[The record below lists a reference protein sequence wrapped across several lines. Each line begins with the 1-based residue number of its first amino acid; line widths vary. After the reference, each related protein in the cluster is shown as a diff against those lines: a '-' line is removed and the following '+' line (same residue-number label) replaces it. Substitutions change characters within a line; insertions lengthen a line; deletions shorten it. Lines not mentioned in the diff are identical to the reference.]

1 MVEKNKKLTRLR
13 YKVGMIGIIT
23 IILIAFYIKSN
34 PKLSVFTETNLDPN
48 QSDFDLEITNLLTD
62 KLNYLGIPGMQ
73 VTIMLNNDLHNY
85 YKGD

>member
-34 PKLSVFTETNLDPN
+34 PKLSVFTETNLDSN

-85 YKGD
+85 YKGG

>member
-34 PKLSVFTETNLDPN
+34 PKLSVFTEK
-48 QSDFDLEITNLLTD
+48 IV
-62 KLNYLGIPGMQ
+62 G
-73 VTIMLNNDLHNY
+73 
-85 YKGD
+85 